1 MTLEHSRPFR
11 FGMGAGLF
19 VITSVA
25 FLRAPLL
32 PDIGRDLGLTA
43 LGLGAIGSAFALGRL
58 AADFPAGHI
67 TDRTRPGIMMATAA
81 SIVAAGSLVFGLA
94 PRAMV
99 VFGAAFALGIGSTWT
114 LTGSMAFF
122 ARAPRVSRGMS
133 MSFFAAA
140 LLVGQA
146 VGPAVGGLLGAFW
159 DWRVAMVAGAVVVA
173 AVAPFFLRNPG
184 TAPGT
189 DDTPGSAEDAPLP
202 PRRTLAVIY
211 LLPAVQFSIGAAL
224 IQTLV
229 PIVADAELGLGT
241 ATVGLALGVGG
252 IARLVGAVVAGRVS
266 DTLGRRWALIPGL
279 ALQTAGLGL
288 FALVAGSLAWWVSIV
303 ALTLGSVAVNVGTT
317 ILADLTEQSG
327 LGRRLGAFR
336 FTGDLAFLVTPIVS
350 GALYELGGRGVGTLP
365 VLALAGLTTLAAAI
379 WVPETLDR
387 SAPSPGRRAGGSPD
401 G

>member
-1 MTLEHSRPFR
+1 MTVEHSRPFR

-32 PDIGRDLGLTA
+32 PDIGRELGLTA

-81 SIVAAGSLVFGLA
+81 GMVAAGSLTFGLA
-94 PRAMV
+94 PVAFV
-99 VFGAAFALGIGSTWT
+99 VFVAAFAMGIGSTWT

-122 ARAPRVSRGMS
+122 ARAPRVRRGMS

-146 VGPAVGGLLGAFW
+146 VGPAVGGLLGAAW

-173 AVAPFFLRNPG
+173 AVVPLFMRNPG
-184 TAPGT
+184 TAPGSEPT
-189 DDTPGSAEDAPLP
+189 TGEAEGASMPS
-202 PRRTLAVIY
+202 RRTLAVIY

-229 PIVADAELGLGT
+229 PIVADDELGLGA

-252 IARLVGAVVAGRVS
+252 VARLVGAVVAGRVS

-279 ALQTAGLGL
+279 TMQTAGLAM
-288 FALVAGSLAWWVSIV
+288 FAFIAGTLAWWVSIL

-317 ILADLTEQSG
+317 MLADLTEQG
-327 LGRRLGAFR
+327 ALGRQLGAFR
-336 FTGDLAFLVTPIVS
+336 FTGDLAFLVTPLLS
-350 GALYELGGRGVGTLP
+350 GALYELGGRPVGTLP
-365 VLALAGLTTLAAAI
+365 VLTLAALTTLAA
-379 WVPETLDR
+379 VMFLPETLDR
-387 SAPSPGRRAGGSPD
+387 SAPSAERGAGGSPD

>member
-1 MTLEHSRPFR
+1 MTVEHTRPFR

-19 VITSVA
+19 LITSVA

-32 PDIGRDLGLTA
+32 PDIGRELGLTA

-58 AADFPAGHI
+58 AADFPAGHL
-67 TDRTRPGIMMATAA
+67 TDRARPGIMMATAA
-81 SIVAAGSLVFGLA
+81 AIVAGGSLLFGLA
-94 PRAMV
+94 PIALL
-99 VFGAAFALGIGSTWT
+99 VFVAAFGMGVGSTWT

-122 ARAPRVSRGMS
+122 ARAPRVRRGMS

-146 VGPAVGGLLGAFW
+146 VGPAVGGLLGARW
-159 DWRVAMVAGAVVVA
+159 DWRVAMVAGAVVAA
-173 AVAPFFLRNPG
+173 AVIPLFMRNPG
-184 TAPGT
+184 TAPRSE
-189 DDTPGSAEDAPLP
+189 PADAGPEAALP

-229 PIVADAELGLGT
+229 PIVADDELGLGS
-241 ATVGLALGVGG
+241 ATVGLALGLGG
-252 IARLVGAVVAGRVS
+252 VARVVGAVVSGRVS

-279 ALQTAGLGL
+279 VLQTAGLGV
-288 FALVAGSLAWWVSIV
+288 FALIDGAPAWWAAIL

-317 ILADLTEQSG
+317 MLADLTEQGG
-327 LGRRLGAFR
+327 LGRQLGAFR

-350 GALYELGGRGVGTLP
+350 GALYELGGRPIGTMP
-365 VLALAGLTTLAAAI
+365 VLALAALTTLAAAI
-379 WVPETLDR
+379 WLPETLDR
-387 SAPSPGRRAGGSPD
+387 TAPSFERWAGGSPD